1 MLTPNHP
8 LVLAPE
14 IPHNRTMLL
23 LPSFKVSEEPSTG
36 SNIFPMTLLAFI
48 IALGLTNSILKWIV
62 GLFIPDDAS
71 IELLSIVN
79 TGINVV
85 GFLVGI
91 VVGWKAY
98 RYLTKDERIPEE
110 EEEKNE
116 ERTKIAGE

>member
-1 MLTPNHP
+1 
-8 LVLAPE
+8 
-14 IPHNRTMLL
+14 MLL
-23 LPSFKVSEEPSTG
+23 LPSFKMNEEPSAG

-48 IALGLTNSILKWIV
+48 IALGATNYVLKFIV
-62 GLFIPDDAS
+62 GIFVS
-71 IELLSIVN
+71 ENTNIELLHTVN